1 MQRNLILMEANRVKQ
16 LSHKALL
23 GCLLVLTPLAAL
35 AHQHGGGHDMKDL
48 SGRMLERIDKN
59 GDGQLSRDEVA
70 GMPRMAERFDQ
81 LDGNGDGV
89 LDKAELGKVRD
100 RVRGELRERAEERFE
115 DTDTNGD
122 GAIDLAEAQAAAQ
135 RRATEMFERLDA
147 DGDGRLTREEM
158 DRGAPQRPPR
168 PRR

>member
-1 MQRNLILMEANRVKQ
+1 MKQ
-16 LSHKALL
+16 FSRKALM
-23 GCLLVLTPLAAL
+23 GCLFILTPVAAL
-35 AHQHGGGHDMKDL
+35 ATPQGGGHEGRDM

-59 GDGQLSRDEVA
+59 GDGLISRDEVA

-89 LDKAELGKVRD
+89 LDKSELGKVRD
-100 RVRGELRERAEERFE
+100 RVRGELRERAEDRFE
-115 DTDTNGD
+115 DTDANGD

-135 RRATEMFERLDA
+135 RRATDMFERLDA

-158 DRGAPQRPPR
+158 NRALPAPPPPPPPPLPPPPPR
-168 PRR
+168 

>member
-1 MQRNLILMEANRVKQ
+1 MKQ
-16 LSHKALL
+16 SSRKALL
-23 GCLLVLTPLAAL
+23 GCLLVLTPVAAL
-35 AHQHGGGHDMKDL
+35 AHQHGGGHEGKEM

-59 GDGQLSRDEVA
+59 GDGLIGRDEVA

-100 RVRGELRERAEERFE
+100 RVRGELRERAEDRFE
-115 DTDTNGD
+115 DTDANGD

-135 RRATEMFERLDA
+135 RRATDMFERLDV

-158 DRGAPQRPPR
+158 NRLMPPSPPPRPPR
-168 PRR
+168 

>member
-1 MQRNLILMEANRVKQ
+1 MPKEAKRMRRPTTA
-16 LSHKALL
+16 ALV
-23 GCLLVLTPLAAL
+23 GCLFIVGPGTAL
-35 AHQHGGGHDMKDL
+35 AHQHGSDHGGREM

-59 GDGQLSRDEVA
+59 KDGLISREEVA

-81 LDGNGDGV
+81 LDGNGDGL
-89 LDKAELGKVRD
+89 LDKAELGEVRD

-115 DTDTNGD
+115 DTDANGD

-135 RRATEMFERLDA
+135 RRATDMFERLDA

-158 DRGAPQRPPR
+158 SRRAPPPPPRPPR
-168 PRR
+168 